1 MLTEKRIT
9 LFRLAGFRVQIE
21 WSWLLLAVWLTWS
34 LVSNVFPSR
43 AEGLSTATYWWMGLT
58 GALGLFASIVFH
70 ELCHSL
76 VARRYGLPIKGIT
89 LFIFGGVAELEDDPP
104 SAKTE
109 FLMALAGPA
118 SSAVL
123 GLALY
128 GLRAMAQGV
137 GGSRSVIA
145 VIGYLASI
153 NTSLAGFNLLPA
165 FPLDGGRVLRAALW
179 RWRQDIR
186 WATRVASWI
195 GSLLG
200 NLLMA
205 LGAIT
210 LFLGDVVDSMWLI
223 VIGLYLKH
231 VSQTSYRQLLIR
243 LALQGE
249 RVSRFMQADPVTVSS
264 HVSVAELVESYVYR
278 YHFKMFPVVDDN
290 RLVGC
295 VSARA
300 AGQVP
305 QTEWEQR
312 TVGEIAITCST
323 ENTVAESADA
333 MQALA
338 KMGRT
343 GNSRLVVVNGDRL
356 VGVIT
361 LKDLLQYVS
370 MRLDLDQGMPTA

>member
-9 LFRLAGFRVQIE
+9 LFKLAGFKVQIE

-34 LVSNVFPSR
+34 LGSNVFPSR
-43 AEGLSTATYWWMGLT
+43 VGGLSTTTYWWMGLT

-76 VARRYGLPIKGIT
+76 VARRYGLRIKGIT

-118 SSAVL
+118 SSAAL

-128 GLRAMAQGV
+128 GLRAMAQGA
-137 GGSRSVIA
+137 GWSQSVVA
-145 VIGYLASI
+145 VLGYLASI
-153 NTSLAGFNLLPA
+153 NISLAGFNLLPA

-210 LFLGDVVDSMWLI
+210 LFLGDLIDSMWLI
-223 VIGLYLKH
+223 VIGLYLKN
-231 VSQTSYRQLLIR
+231 VSRTSYRQLLIR

-249 RVSRFMQADPVTVSS
+249 RVNRFMQADPVTVSS
-264 HVSVAELVESYVYR
+264 GLSVAELVESYVYR

-290 RLVGC
+290 KLVGC
-295 VSARA
+295 VNARA
-300 AGQVP
+300 VGQVP

-312 TVGEIAITCST
+312 TVGDLASTCSA
-323 ENTVAESADA
+323 ENTIAESVDA

-343 GNSRLVVVNGDRL
+343 GNSRLMVVNGDRL

-370 MRLDLDQGMPTA
+370 TRLDLEQGMPMA